1 MPGANGPEGGGAEG
15 SVGKWT
21 QNRLQPDPFWVR
33 QYVCPGESGYARRI
47 SSRSLCNKRD
57 LMFPH
62 KLETW
67 CRRGVIISGY
77 MGDK

>member
-1 MPGANGPEGGGAEG
+1 MPGAIGPEGGGAEG

-21 QNRLQPDPFWVR
+21 QNRLKSDPFWVR
-33 QYVCPGESGYARRI
+33 QYVCPGESGYSRRI

-62 KLETW
+62 KLVKLRVGW
-67 CRRGVIISGY
+67 
-77 MGDK
+77 GDN